1 MVNGQFLP
9 ARFFYPVIA
18 ARQWKMNVRVKIGST
33 LAGIAGSIYLFAVV
47 GREGTTGRGI
57 IPDSQFAAYGDGGT
71 WEMMPIERTFLVGH
85 FVHEHSKGE
94 ALRGCLPT
102 TGVKSTHF
110 SFE

>member
-1 MVNGQFLP
+1 M
-9 ARFFYPVIA
+9 
-18 ARQWKMNVRVKIGST
+18 RVKIVLTLGGIVGS
-33 LAGIAGSIYLFAVV
+33 SYLFAVV
-47 GREGTTGRGI
+47 GRVGTTGRGI

-85 FVHEHSKGE
+85 FVHEQSKGE
-94 ALRGCLPT
+94 ALRGYLPT